1 MTVMANKAPGTLD
14 AVTACSRIA
23 NGTGYSADGSTRTIA
38 WALPEEV
45 PIAVQINTQA
55 FVVMMATPADLRD
68 FATGLM
74 ISEGIV
80 TLARADPRRA
90 RHAGRERHHGRCRDR
105 RGRSRPR
112 A

>member
-1 MTVMANKAPGTLD
+1 MTVMENKAPGTLD

-38 WALPEEV
+38 WALPEEA

-55 FVVMMATPADLRD
+55 FGVMMAPPADLRD

-74 ISEGIV
+74 LSEGIV
-80 TLARADPRRA
+80 TSPAQIRFGLVMPVKTGITSAIPIDTAYA
-90 RHAGRERHHGRCRDR
+90 
-105 RGRSRPR
+105 
-112 A
+112 